1 MTLHRWRYVESRDE
15 HRCEKCGYVL
25 RPGHKEPAVCPVTD
39 DYERK
44 AENEPTTE
52 SN

>member
-1 MTLHRWRYVESRDE
+1 MTLHRWRYYKDLDE

-25 RPGHKEPAVCPVTD
+25 RPGPKSPPCPVTD

-44 AENEPTTE
+44 AENEHAT
-52 SN
+52 